1 MEPRKYPIIKIIA
14 GILTVVAF
22 ISVVLQVYI
31 TKQTEHLTFTWI
43 ILFFISQLLLLIY
56 GIINNKYRIYLPSLI
71 LIIGLLYILKI
82 KQNNLINRK
91 IEKELKQKNI
101 L

>member
-1 MEPRKYPIIKIIA
+1 MEPRKYPIIEIIA

-31 TKQTEHLTFTWI
+31 TKQTEHLTFIWI
-43 ILFFISQLLLLIY
+43 ILIFISQLLLLIY

-71 LIIGLLYILKI
+71 VIIGLLYILKI